1 MVGTPREDDAEAG
14 SYEATDYKRLMEGTQ
29 EIAQFMLDPDGT
41 IVEWP
46 PGAQTV
52 YGYDDAEALGQSL
65 EFLYAEGE
73 DHPSLETLLAEAKRE
88 SITRENW
95 HKRADGHV
103 FWARFI
109 MSPLTNGSFQGYAV
123 ASQDTTAEKQYERM
137 LERQNDRLKEFTDI
151 LSHDLQ
157 SPLTVLEGRLDLYR
171 ETGEEAHLD
180 TIQETTE
187 RMERLV
193 EDLLRVS
200 RQGGM
205 VQDPE
210 PADLESIIE
219 TAKEGALSAGAAVEY
234 DPVPAV
240 MADPDRLIEV
250 FENLFRNSVDHG
262 GDDVT
267 IRVGPLRNGFYVAD
281 DGPGMPVEDRERVF
295 QHGFSTRENGT
306 GYGLSVVRSI
316 IGAHGWDIVVTDTQ
330 EGGARFEVT
339 GIEFV
344 SD

>member
-1 MVGTPREDDAEAG
+1 MDSTGTDASEAI
-14 SYEATDYKRLMEGTQ
+14 DFKRLMEGIQ
-29 EIAQFMLDPDGT
+29 EIAHFMLDPDGT

-46 PGAQTV
+46 SGAQTV
-52 YGYDDAEALGQSL
+52 YGYDEDAALGRSL

-73 DHPSLETLLAEAKRE
+73 DHPSLETLLAEAKCE

-109 MSPLTNGSFQGYAV
+109 MAPLTNDSFQGYAV
-123 ASQDTTAEKQYERM
+123 ASQDTTRRKQYERM

-151 LSHDLQ
+151 LSHDLR

-171 ETGEEAHLD
+171 KTGEEAHLD
-180 TIQETTE
+180 SIQETTE

-200 RQGGM
+200 RQGGV

-210 PADLESIIE
+210 PTALASIIE
-219 TAKEGALSAGAAVEY
+219 PAKEGTLPAGSTVEY
-234 DPVPAV
+234 DAVPDV
-240 MADPDRLIEV
+240 MADQDRLIEV

-267 IRVGPLRNGFYVAD
+267 IRVGPLQHGFYVED
-281 DGPGMPVEDRERVF
+281 DGPGIPEEAREQVF
-295 QHGFSTRENGT
+295 QHGFSTGEDGT

-316 IGAHGWDIVVTDTQ
+316 IGAHGWDLAVTAAED
-330 EGGARFEVT
+330 GGARFEIT

-344 SD
+344 SE